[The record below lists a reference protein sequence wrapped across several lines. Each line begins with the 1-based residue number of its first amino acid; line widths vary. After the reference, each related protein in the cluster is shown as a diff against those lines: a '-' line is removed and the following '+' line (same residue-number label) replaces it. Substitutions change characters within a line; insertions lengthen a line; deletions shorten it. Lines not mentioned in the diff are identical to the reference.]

1 MGKLTAASVRGIKK
15 PGKYYDLHG
24 LILRVA
30 PGGSKQWVWRGTVRG
45 RRRDIGM
52 GAVAYTTL
60 AEARDIAYEYRKL
73 ARAGIDPK
81 SRRANNYAPTFAEA
95 AEQVIEAYRPG
106 WKDTGRSEENW
117 RSSLRRYVYPA
128 LGSTPVD
135 EITTAD
141 LVRVL
146 LPIWHTKAETA
157 RKLKT
162 RLGVVLRWSI
172 AAGYRTDDPAGPA
185 LAVALPRHTT
195 PAKHLASLPHDQV
208 GPTLEKLDTLPRAWP
223 PTVACLRF
231 LAATAARS
239 GEARFATWDE
249 VDLETRTWTV
259 PAERTKTN
267 REHVVPLSTVGAR
280 GARRGPPLL
289 QELQR
294 LRSAVPLPRRQGAEQ
309 RRHVEDHPALRVH
322 APRAEGLVPVVGGRD
337 RGPPR
342 GRRGR
347 AGALGRSVGAGLPA
361 LRSAGRPAGGD
372 GGVEPPHLMSGH
384 RREAATT
391 AMGSGASRRSSRRE
405 RGPESNFGPLFDR
418 REENFLGRSRD
429 AQRHFDGRGL
439 RDKLGEF
446 AALATQMMLL
456 TLIFSVFLGR
466 SGWAVLA
473 AGALV
478 ASLLAVGASPAGARP
493 PTTADN
499 DHQVVGVRGR
509 RSR

>member
-1 MGKLTAASVRGIKK
+1 MGTEERHVMGKLTAASVRGMKK
-15 PGKYYDLHG
+15 PGKYYDQHG

-30 PGGSKQWVWRGTVRG
+30 PGGSRQWVWRGTVRG

-60 AEARDIAYEYRKL
+60 AEARDIAYQYRKL
-73 ARAGIDPK
+73 ARAGIDPR
-81 SRRANNYAPTFAEA
+81 SRRASNSVPTFAEA

-146 LPIWHTKAETA
+146 LPVWHTKAETA

-185 LAVALPRHTT
+185 LAAALPRQTT
-195 PAKHLASLPHDQV
+195 PTRHLASLPHDQV
-208 GPTLEKLDTLPRAWP
+208 GPTLEKLETLPRAWP

-267 REHVVPLSTVGAR
+267 REHVVPLSAAALEALDVAR
-280 GARRGPPLL
+280 LY
-289 QELQR
+289 
-294 LRSAVPLPRRQGAEQ
+294 SK
-309 RRHVEDHPALRVH
+309 
-322 APRAEGLVPVVGGRD
+322 APN
-337 RGPPR
+337 
-342 GRRGR
+342 
-347 AGALGRSVGAGLPA
+347 
-361 LRSAGRPAGGD
+361 
-372 GGVEPPHLMSGH
+372 
-384 RREAATT
+384 
-391 AMGSGASRRSSRRE
+391 GS
-405 RGPESNFGPLFDR
+405 GPLFPSPGGKP
-418 REENFLGRSRD
+418 LGNGAMSKITRPFEFTP
-429 AQRHFDGRGL
+429 HGL
-439 RDKLGEF
+439 RASFRSWAAETGVPREVAE
-446 AALATQMMLL
+446 AALAH
-456 TLIFSVFLGR
+456 SGR
-466 SGWAVLA
+466 ALERAYQRSDLLA
-473 AGALV
+473 A
-478 ASLLAVGASPAGARP
+478 
-493 PTTADN
+493 
-499 DHQVVGVRGR
+499 R
-509 RSR
+509 RKVMEAWSRHIA